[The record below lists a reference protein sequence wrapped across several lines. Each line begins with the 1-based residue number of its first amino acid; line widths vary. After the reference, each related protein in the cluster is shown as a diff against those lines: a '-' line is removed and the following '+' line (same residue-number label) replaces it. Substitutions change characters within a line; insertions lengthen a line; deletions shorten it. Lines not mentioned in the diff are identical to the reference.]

1 MNGCVEQY
9 KEYKNGDKQQ
19 RKGKKNVSKET
30 MLTVMD
36 GTESTCCPW
45 FAGFGWLK
53 MCRTGNS
60 QRKKKKKNDVLLFD
74 KTKEIASR

>member
-1 MNGCVEQY
+1 
-9 KEYKNGDKQQ
+9 
-19 RKGKKNVSKET
+19 

>member
-19 RKGKKNVSKET
+19 RKGWKKMCQKRQCWPI
-30 MLTVMD
+30 D
-36 GTESTCCPW
+36 GNESTCCPW

-53 MCRTGNS
+53 MCRTGNG
-60 QRKKKKKNDVLLFD
+60 
-74 KTKEIASR
+74 